1 MISKGR
7 GDAMF
12 DAQKSFEENLAAF
25 KAACGGIDADCA
37 KILFDH
43 IAILIRHGA
52 DRDART
58 LFNTEVKKAL
68 DALPAKEEAE

>member
-1 MISKGR
+1 
-7 GDAMF
+7 MF
-12 DAQKSFEENLAAF
+12 DSQKSFEENLAAF
-25 KAACGGIDADCA
+25 KAACEGIDADCA
-37 KILFDH
+37 KILFDN
-43 IAILIRHGA
+43 ITILIKHGS